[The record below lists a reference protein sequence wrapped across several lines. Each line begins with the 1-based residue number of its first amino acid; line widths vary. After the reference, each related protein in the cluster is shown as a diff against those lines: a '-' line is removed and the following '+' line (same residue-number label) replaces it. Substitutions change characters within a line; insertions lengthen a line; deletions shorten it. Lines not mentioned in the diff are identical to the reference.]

1 MPVTYVCQGNVL
13 KLELVGQYAPDDV
26 IATFMTALKDPQCPD
41 PMALLVDVRRSET
54 LASAAVADIRRV
66 AEYLGPY
73 AKRIGG
79 RAAMVASSDVHFG
92 LSRLGS
98 VYSEGVGVDVQVFRD
113 LESAITWLTSEPDE
127 PGFGK
132 S

>member
-1 MPVTYVCQGNVL
+1 
-13 KLELVGQYAPDDV
+13 
-26 IATFMTALKDPQCPD
+26 
-41 PMALLVDVRRSET
+41 
-54 LASAAVADIRRV
+54 
-66 AEYLGPY
+66 
-73 AKRIGG
+73 
-79 RAAMVASSDVHFG
+79 MVASSDVHFG